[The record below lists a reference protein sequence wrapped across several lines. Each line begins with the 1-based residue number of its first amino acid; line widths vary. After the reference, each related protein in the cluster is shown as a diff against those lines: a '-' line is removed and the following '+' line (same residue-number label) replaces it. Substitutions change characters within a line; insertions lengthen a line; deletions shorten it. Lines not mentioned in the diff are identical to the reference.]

1 MTWQTAAVGGADIDQ
16 YLPIGD
22 YAFLSDCHST
32 ALVSRSGS
40 VDWACFRRFD
50 SPTVFC
56 RLLDHE
62 RGGHFSI
69 RPTDEP
75 TVTRRY
81 LDGTL
86 VLESEIRTNGGVAV
100 LTEAMVMRRGGARD
114 PHHELVRVVT
124 RCQRHGAVRRVP
136 AAALRLRLDSADAP
150 RQVHEDTYTAVG
162 GAEAMVLHTDV
173 ELEIDVTDA
182 TIVGRVRGRRPAERA
197 LPARLR
203 APLTRSPR

>member
-1 MTWQTAAVGGADIDQ
+1 VTWQTAAVGGADIDQ
-16 YLPIGD
+16 YLPIAD

-69 RPTDEP
+69 RPADEA

-86 VLESEIRTNGGVAV
+86 VLESEVRTDGGVAV

-124 RCQRHGAVRRVP
+124 NLCVCDFDTPEHRLQLRSLHPGVTVDDVVAATGFALAVPNDVP
-136 AAALRLRLDSADAP
+136 VTRLPTDD
-150 RQVHEDTYTAVG
+150 E
-162 GAEAMVLHTDV
+162 LHWIREV
-173 ELEIDVTDA
+173 ID
-182 TIVGRVRGRRPAERA
+182 
-197 LPARLR
+197 
-203 APLTRSPR
+203 PLGLGEKEVPNP